1 MARPPLL
8 CQGGD
13 FAFPAGCPRRPCPV
27 DDLWVTLKH
36 HCKEGWPSDSEN
48 IAKHPLIAR
57 PGWFSDESKRKT
69 TPAASASVAS
79 PKFSLMT
86 QLPLLAVVLRWCKEG
101 NNALSQLIHSFGV
114 VRSNSK
120 TISLERLF
128 VSTHSAYLF
137 LPEAT
142 STPVSLA
149 RSIDDL

>member
-1 MARPPLL
+1 
-8 CQGGD
+8 
-13 FAFPAGCPRRPCPV
+13 
-27 DDLWVTLKH
+27 
-36 HCKEGWPSDSEN
+36 
-48 IAKHPLIAR
+48 
-57 PGWFSDESKRKT
+57 
-69 TPAASASVAS
+69 
-79 PKFSLMT
+79 MT

-149 RSIDDL
+149 RSIDDLMKPDARTSATNFSIASSFARYDFGDFRLNLTRRSFFPSRRQLL